1 MDPRLEK
8 SYVEGEMFRM
18 IEAAAACIRHSAAK
32 RPRMVQVVGMM
43 NSPYTIL
50 NWFADFQA
58 KVTDHQNCAESLLH
72 LSYFIC
78 ANMVLQRFLYL
89 AIFHLKCNL
98 QRKIQAPVADSNS

>member
-50 NWFADFQA
+50 NWFADFQGNLRLELT
-58 KVTDHQNCAESLLH
+58 TDGLH
-72 LSYFIC
+72 LSAEAYD
-78 ANMVLQRFLYL
+78 VWRS
-89 AIFHLKCNL
+89 AIDEAEYSTIAHT
-98 QRKIQAPVADSNS
+98 SEG